1 MDTTLTL
8 SLSGQSSILEA
19 EFFPPIEL
27 SKNKSYVLG
36 LVELLTFN
44 TIPNIDE
51 SNNKFYI
58 VGEET
63 PITVPTG
70 SYEIDDLEK
79 YLTKKL
85 EVKKITLKL
94 KANNNTLH
102 CSIKCSH
109 QINFNPDDSLAGLL
123 GFKTQII
130 PANKLVASDHPVK
143 ILRVNALRVECN
155 LTAGAYLNGERVH
168 TIHEFFPA
176 VPPGFK
182 IIEIPAQVI
191 YLPITVNIINSIQI
205 RILDQ
210 DGNLANFREETITIR
225 LHIKSI

>member
-123 GFKTQII
+123 GFIPQII
-130 PANKLVASDHPVK
+130 PANKLVESDHPVK

-155 LTAGAYLNGERVH
+155 LTAGAYLNGEQVH

-182 IIEIPAQVI
+182 IIEIPA
-191 YLPITVNIINSIQI
+191 
-205 RILDQ
+205 
-210 DGNLANFREETITIR
+210 
-225 LHIKSI
+225 